1 MNTLP
6 RERVKDYLLKGKPLT
21 ELESNVLFGM
31 PSLTK
36 LVSEM
41 RREGFVFE
49 TRKTNYATALRRINE
64 YAVLQPPEGL
74 PIREI
79 HLTEWW
85 VNQ

>member
-1 MNTLP
+1 MENPTRLA
-6 RERVKDYLLKGKPLT
+6 VKEFLLKGEPLT
-21 ELESNVLFGM
+21 ELESNVLFGV

-49 TRKTNYATALRRINE
+49 TQKTNYATALRRINQ
-64 YAVLQPPEGL
+64 YAKLTPPENL

-85 VNQ
+85 ISQ